1 MKKENTAVQQKKNRV
16 HALLVVS
23 RLGVGVSLAGH
34 QPAARAVAADGAHVE
49 QSKQGAGHGQGQ
61 HGTAA
66 RALLSHWSH
75 QGL

>member
-1 MKKENTAVQQKKNRV
+1 M
-16 HALLVVS
+16 VS
-23 RLGVGVSLAGH
+23 RLGVGVALAGH

-49 QSKQGAGHGQGQ
+49 ESQQGAGHGQGQ
-61 HGTAA
+61 HGAAA